1 MFQPLDFNFSLSPF
15 SKTSRIIYPKP
26 TEFNN
31 RNCLHNLRMEETTR
45 TSIRRKA
52 KPYVPPDA
60 LLEKK
65 RATDRQS
72 QRVVRERTKKYIA
85 HLENMVEVLQKNQ
98 QDERLQLLTD
108 QCNRLLEENEQLRGA
123 ILSIKRAVQGL
134 EQLDSVK
141 NNFTK
146 TQNSLA
152 ASEKITLPAY
162 TSPSFSDGQSQSP
175 IQPCPK
181 TASIPLSFP
190 LIEPLDTIFPSPISD
205 ADIEDPHVFV
215 VVSNL
220 LRQAETC
227 NVLTMDLNKDAD
239 IVIRAI
245 VHGWSNVEQNCQL
258 DPAWQILRRIDEQVM
273 FRLGSIE
280 RLAILR
286 IARLKLLQVCFP
298 VLNSNK
304 DWRVNSFKA

>member
-1 MFQPLDFNFSLSPF
+1 MA
-15 SKTSRIIYPKP
+15 
-26 TEFNN
+26 
-31 RNCLHNLRMEETTR
+31 ETTR
-45 TSIRRKA
+45 TSIRRKGKA
-52 KPYVPPDA
+52 HVPPDA

-108 QCNRLLEENEQLRGA
+108 QCNRLLEENEQLRSA
-123 ILSIKRAVQGL
+123 ILIIKRAVQGV

-141 NNFTK
+141 NNFTE
-146 TQNSLA
+146 TQNSLSA
-152 ASEKITLPAY
+152 LEKTILPAY

-181 TASIPLSFP
+181 TASIPLNLP
-190 LIEPLDTIFPSPISD
+190 PIEPSDRIFPSPPSD
-205 ADIEDPHVFV
+205 PDIEDPHVFV
-215 VVSNL
+215 VISNL

-227 NVLTMDLNKDAD
+227 NVLTMDLNQDAD

-273 FRLGSIE
+273 FRLGAIE

-286 IARLKLLQVCFP
+286 TVRLKLLQVCFP
-298 VLNSNK
+298 TLNSDK
-304 DWRVNSFKA
+304 YQIVDSCKA